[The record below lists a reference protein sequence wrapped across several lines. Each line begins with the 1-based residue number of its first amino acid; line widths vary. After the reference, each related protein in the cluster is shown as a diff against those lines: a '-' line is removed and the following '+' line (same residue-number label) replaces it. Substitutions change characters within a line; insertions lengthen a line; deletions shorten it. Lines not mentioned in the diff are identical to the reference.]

1 MYCSTFFLKLWQTAS
16 IFSVLLGKDAASTLK
31 LAGILYVVGKIGS
44 YFHSAT
50 LVYIIILGFFSVPKV
65 YVLKKK
71 EIDEISAIAMEHMN
85 KYYKIIKDLA
95 LEKIQMLKPKAKAD
109 SEEKKTN

>member
-1 MYCSTFFLKLWQTAS
+1 MSCYIAS

-31 LAGILYVVGKIGS
+31 LAGILYVIGKIGS

-50 LVYIIILGFFSVPKV
+50 LIYIIILGFFSVPKV

-71 EIDEISAIAMEHMN
+71 EIDEVYAIAMEHIN
-85 KYYKIIKDLA
+85 KYYTLVKEIA
-95 LEKIQMLKPKAKAD
+95 MEKIQMLKPKAKE
-109 SEEKKTN
+109 SEPEEKKTK